1 MMTDL
6 DRLATEQPNPK
17 SERLDQMTALEIVTL
32 MNEEDATIAGVIQ
45 KALPNIARAVER
57 IVEQFQRGGRLIYV
71 GAGTSGRL
79 GVLDASE
86 CPPTFGTDPEMVVAV
101 LAGGALAM
109 TAAIEGAEDDIDAG
123 SDDLINLQVS
133 ERDAVVGITA
143 SGRTPYVKQAL
154 IHARRLGAVTIAIA
168 NNRGAEV
175 SRLVDIAIEL
185 PTGPEV
191 LTGSTRLK
199 AGTAQKMVLNMLSTA
214 SMVLLGKTY
223 KNLMIDLRPLNAKLI
238 ERARRMLMMLTGVS
252 YAEAAQAL
260 SAADRQVKVAL
271 VMLLTG
277 MTADAARA
285 RLRDTG
291 GFVRPII
298 EE

>member
-1 MMTDL
+1 MTDL

-45 KALPNIARAVER
+45 KALPNIAQAVER
-57 IVEQFQRGGRLIYV
+57 IVEQFQRGGRLIYI

-86 CPPTFGTDPEMVVAV
+86 CPPTFGTDPEMLVAV

-223 KNLMIDLRPLNAKLI
+223 KNLMIDLRPLNDKLI

-260 SAADRQVKVAL
+260 STADRQVKVAL

-277 MTADAARA
+277 MTADEARA

-298 EE
+298 EK

>member
-1 MMTDL
+1 MTDL

-277 MTADAARA
+277 MTADEARA

>member
-277 MTADAARA
+277 MTADEARA